1 MALFNI
7 PQNASPERRAQL
19 VEEQALANQRT
30 LGTREAAIQ
39 AGASLI
45 KDKKTRAIGIGILG
59 LAGFSIACSVLSGAG
74 GNAEA
79 THTPTPDDSDGT
91 PDPEHTPTGTSTGT
105 GTHPATHT
113 ATLTATPSHAPTE
126 LLVAPSVQPTDATDT
141 LTLPDFD
148 LNGDG
153 RVDAVEMGQGVL
165 AMEQWL
171 SHALHEFASGNPE
184 SSAMA
189 EKIAHLFGFDQA
201 GLTSEA
207 AVASTS
213 PLIDFPWLPDSS
225 LVGGEVAAAAHL
237 ATHDGLGIL
246 TTGENLAETM
256 ARLSV
261 QVELVGR
268 TLDDPDSSVK
278 DSRSI
283 FNGLTDQLGLENNWL
298 DRNDEVG
305 LRNDMCVA
313 VSVGEGATQSELH
326 IPVIIENG
334 IAVGQEFLDNR
345 GVLHASNHSPLALA
359 TRIVD
364 NSELL
369 ELQQHWDKN
378 GQRVEVTR
386 ISPQHSIA
394 MEVFVADNLKPLTS
408 IGSDED
414 GGQLVWCGK
423 VVGASATP
431 ISSVTPSASETPRP
445 HGGPGPEQSTNTPV
459 IPSAT
464 PRPDASNTPV
474 VPTAT
479 PRPTD
484 ALPPTVTPP
493 VPTGTEVPTPPS
505 TSTAEVPPTPA
516 PTGTIPPQ
524 ETPPITPPPT
534 ATDMETTTTPV
545 VPLVHP
551 DGLSESAQERGIW
564 DWLLGLFSS
573 GS

>member
-1 MALFNI
+1 MTVFNI
-7 PQNASPERRAQL
+7 PSNASPERRAQL
-19 VEEQALANQRT
+19 VEEQALANQRA

-39 AGASLI
+39 AGVSLF
-45 KDKKTRAIGIGILG
+45 KDEKTRAIGFALLG
-59 LAGFSIACSVLSGAG
+59 FAGLSVACNVLSSSGVE
-74 GNAEA
+74 AEA
-79 THTPTPDDSDGT
+79 THTPTPDADGDGK
-91 PDPEHTPTGTSTGT
+91 PDMTPTHAATNT
-105 GTHPATHT
+105 ATHV

-213 PLIDFPWLPDSS
+213 SLIDFPWLPDSS

-408 IGSDED
+408 IGSGED
-414 GGQLVWCGK
+414 GGQLVWCPKPEQGG
-423 VVGASATP
+423 VQSAATPSPSATP
-431 ISSVTPSASETPRP
+431 SATETQRP
-445 HGGPGPEQSTNTPV
+445 GGGGPGPEQATNTPV
-459 IPSAT
+459 VPSST
-464 PRPDASNTPV
+464 PRPDASNTQV
-474 VPTAT
+474 VPSAT

-493 VPTGTEVPTPPS
+493 APTETEVPIPTASRTPWPTVTPP
-505 TSTAEVPPTPA
+505 TETWTPA
-516 PTGTIPPQ
+516 PP
-524 ETPPITPPPT
+524 ETPKASLTPLPT
-534 ATDMETTTTPV
+534 NPAGTPTSSA
-545 VPLVHP
+545 PLFT
-551 DGLSESAQERGIW
+551 SFR
-564 DWLLGLFSS
+564 
-573 GS
+573 